1 LSGWPWNVG
10 ALPFYYTPLRRPTND
25 DLPDRLPFALDTD
38 YRTGTLVQVPNK
50 EVSDALSQ
58 AYSKGSMPTGMMDEE
73 GIGKEYAEDFLA
85 FLQRRADACSKRVS
99 VLEIGCG
106 TGYLLYRLK
115 LLGAD
120 VLGLEPGPHGQHGSK
135 RFGIPIIKDFF
146 PSPKIAGEFDL
157 VVLFSVLEHMES
169 PSAFLGSVLPLL
181 KENGRIAISIPDC
194 EPYMGAGDISM
205 LYPEHFS
212 YYTQTTLRNSVKAS
226 MGLETEIEKA
236 SFGGTLYALGKGRA
250 SRQTVSETELDA
262 ERQRANNYRILAR
275 KGIGRLLGYLKD
287 AAVKGESVGIYAPA
301 RAINALSII
310 REEIDLKGIR
320 FFDDNPALRD
330 TYFPGFSVPIEPG
343 ERLMEKPT
351 DRILIMS
358 RSFGKRIAKHVM
370 SLTIDR
376 EFTIT
381 TWEELFAG

>member
-25 DLPDRLPFALDTD
+25 DLPDHLPFALDMD

-85 FLQRRADACSKRVS
+85 FLQQRADACSKRGS

-120 VLGLEPGPHGQHGSK
+120 VLGLEPGPHGQDGSK

-157 VVLFSVLEHMES
+157 VVLFSVLEHVES
-169 PSAFLGSVLPLL
+169 PSGFLGSVLPLV
-181 KENGRIAISIPDC
+181 KENGRIAISVPDC

-205 LYPEHFS
+205 LYPEHLS

-226 MGLETEIEKA
+226 MGLETEVEKA
-236 SFGGTLYALGKGRA
+236 SFG
-250 SRQTVSETELDA
+250 
-262 ERQRANNYRILAR
+262 
-275 KGIGRLLGYLKD
+275 
-287 AAVKGESVGIYAPA
+287 
-301 RAINALSII
+301 
-310 REEIDLKGIR
+310 
-320 FFDDNPALRD
+320 
-330 TYFPGFSVPIEPG
+330 
-343 ERLMEKPT
+343 
-351 DRILIMS
+351 
-358 RSFGKRIAKHVM
+358 
-370 SLTIDR
+370 
-376 EFTIT
+376 
-381 TWEELFAG
+381 